1 MLTPQEVSERAF
13 PKASFGGYNM
23 AQVDEFLDLLTAD
36 YTSLYNENAVLK
48 SKMKVLV
55 EKVEEY
61 RATEDAMRKALM
73 TAQRM
78 ADELVKEA
86 EAKKAQILS
95 DAEGEAKERVANIRK
110 QAGDEEFRLSAA
122 QSATAAY
129 VAKVRALH
137 EQELRY
143 LDGLSQLCPDAPV
156 SQADPVEEA
165 VEEIDDNVQR
175 LVAQAMADATAENLK
190 AQAAQEAAEGPED
203 LSDTA
208 EFPPAPRRRRSLRR
222 SRSTAPAASTSATS
236 SSAGTM
242 RSNKIAEIHWKRP
255 LRRAEGALCAPMTGA
270 C

>member
-190 AQAAQEAAEGPED
+190 AQAAQEAAQRTCRT
-203 LSDTA
+203 LQSS
-208 EFPPAPRRRRSLRR
+208 PPPPRRRRSLRR

-255 LRRAEGALCAPMTGA
+255 LRRAEGALCAPNTGA

>member
-23 AQVDEFLDLLTAD
+23 AQVDELLDLLTAD
-36 YTSLYNENAVLK
+36 YTSLYNENAVMK

-143 LDGLSQLCPDAPV
+143 LDGLSQLCPAAPV
-156 SQADPVEEA
+156 WTGVTPSMPCCLRTCASCTGRRPPPTSMPA
-165 VEEIDDNVQR
+165 SAPCAR
-175 LVAQAMADATAENLK
+175 PMCMTSGRRK
-190 AQAAQEAAEGPED
+190 ASCRPGWRPSSGAAAPWTPGPCARPCPFCWAGMT
-203 LSDTA
+203 SPASRTR
-208 EFPPAPRRRRSLRR
+208 APRWKARCAS
-222 SRSTAPAASTSATS
+222 SRPP
-236 SSAGTM
+236 
-242 RSNKIAEIHWKRP
+242 H
-255 LRRAEGALCAPMTGA
+255 
-270 C
+270 